1 MKQEILHIES
11 ISKLAD
17 AFQLERPMHP
27 LISLMDVSNWKYGE
41 EWINKKITLGM
52 YYVSIK
58 DKSCGLEYGRNSYDF
73 DEGVLLFAAPH
84 QLITITQELN
94 YNDIHGK
101 VLFFHPDLIRNT
113 TLGKSIDNYR
123 FFSYDVHEALHLSDV
138 EQKSIFECFAII
150 QEEIKG
156 RIDQHSRTVITS
168 AIELL
173 LNFSNRYYERQ
184 FNTRSLQ
191 NIDVIG
197 KFDILINTYYN
208 DGSFAEHGIP
218 SVEFFADKLNFS
230 ANYLGDLLKKETGKS
245 VKEHIKLFIIE
256 KAKTLLLNQPQTIGE
271 IAYKLG
277 FNYPHYF
284 SRMFKAQTGIT
295 PLEFRQLN

>member
-94 YNDIHGK
+94 YNDIQGK

-113 TLGKSIDNYR
+113 SLGKSIDNYK
-123 FFSYDVHEALHLSDV
+123 FFSYDVHEALHLSDA
-138 EQKSIFECFAII
+138 EQKSIFECFEII

-156 RIDQHSRTVITS
+156 RIDHHSKTVISS
-168 AIELL
+168 AIALL

-208 DGSFAEHGIP
+208 DGSFAEQGIP

-256 KAKTLLLNQPQTIGE
+256 KAKTLLLNQPHTIGE

>member
-1 MKQEILHIES
+1 MKNEILHIES
-11 ISKLAD
+11 ISRLAD
-17 AFQLERPMHP
+17 AFQLERPTHP
-27 LISLMDVSNWKYGE
+27 LISLMDVSNWQYDK

-58 DKSCGLEYGRNSYDF
+58 DKSCGLEYGRNAYDF

-84 QLITITQELN
+84 QVITITQELN
-94 YNDIHGK
+94 YNDIQGK
-101 VLFFHPDLIRNT
+101 VLFIHPDLIRNT
-113 TLGKSIDNYR
+113 SLGKSIDNYK
-123 FFSYDVHEALHLSDV
+123 FFSYDVHEALHLSDA

-156 RIDQHSRTVITS
+156 RIDHHSKTVISS

-197 KFDILINTYYN
+197 KFDALIKTYYT
-208 DGSFAEHGIP
+208 DGSFAESGIP
-218 SVEFFADKLNFS
+218 SVEFFAKRLNFS

-245 VKEHIKLFIIE
+245 VKEHINLFIIE
-256 KAKTLLLNQPQTIGE
+256 KAKTLLLNQPHTVSE
-271 IAYKLG
+271 IAYELG

-295 PLEFRQLN
+295 PLEFRQQN